1 MTLNTEPQH
10 HVSLRSV
17 QQLAVPIRLRAVLNC
32 PVDSLQD
39 HERKALNSHGYFH
52 NISIKDPLIFERC
65 HLPRSRT
72 EVRGNIGFTEGVHA
86 WEICWPKQ
94 FRGSHAVIGV
104 ASKDKPLHCGG
115 YQVIVLDMQEGNLSF
130 YIDGFCLGIAFCGLK
145 GKTLYPTISSVFPN
159 CQISI
164 KYIGPCD

>member
-1 MTLNTEPQH
+1 MALITEPQH
-10 HVSLRSV
+10 YVSLRSV

-39 HERKALNSHGYFH
+39 HERKALNSHGHFH
-52 NISIKDPLIFERC
+52 NITIKGLVGNDDQ
-65 HLPRSRT
+65 SWGWDVA
-72 EVRGNIGFTEGVHA
+72 VRKLFHDSQFDEENGQDYPSPETVDETYTVPENILV
-86 WEICWPKQ
+86 
-94 FRGSHAVIGV
+94 
-104 ASKDKPLHCGG
+104 
-115 YQVIVLDMQEGNLSF
+115 VLDMQEGNLSF

-164 KYIGPCD
+164 KYIGPCDCEYY